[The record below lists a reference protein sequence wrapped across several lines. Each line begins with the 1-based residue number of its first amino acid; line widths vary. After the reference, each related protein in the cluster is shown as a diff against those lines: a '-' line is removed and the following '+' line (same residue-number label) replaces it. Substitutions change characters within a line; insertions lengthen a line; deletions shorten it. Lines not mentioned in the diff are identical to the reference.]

1 MWNDF
6 KGKCICY
13 VCVAQSCLTVC
24 KPTDCSPPG
33 SSVHGI
39 FQARI
44 LEGVAMPSSRGSSWP
59 RNQTC
64 VSCIGRQIL
73 YHYATR
79 EAPYLLSEVEW
90 SEIAQSCPTLCD
102 PMDCSLPG
110 SSIQGIFQARGLE
123 EGAICSIK
131 SYHKMMAIITAPS
144 SISLC
149 LIYFTHSSLCLLI
162 LSLNLLS
169 FPSPL
174 WLPLACF
181 LRLRTCFC
189 FALYIHSHYFL
200 D

>member
-6 KGKCICY
+6 KAKCICY

-90 SEIAQSCPTLCD
+90 SEIIQWCLTLGD
-102 PMDCSLPG
+102 PMDFNLPR
-110 SSIQGIFQARGLE
+110 SSIHGIFQVRVLE
-123 EGAICSIK
+123 WGAISFSRWSSQPRNRTRVSCTADRLFIVW
-131 SYHKMMAIITAPS
+131 AISVTYR
-144 SISLC
+144 L
-149 LIYFTHSSLCLLI
+149 LFFTPA
-162 LSLNLLS
+162 
-169 FPSPL
+169 FTEF
-174 WLPLACF
+174 LP
-181 LRLRTCFC
+181 
-189 FALYIHSHYFL
+189 ALFIQL
-200 D
+200 